1 MTTLPVFPLNALLL
15 SDCKMPL
22 QIFEKRYLDMVSHC
36 MRTNTAFCVALLR
49 PGSERHE
56 VIRPEQKQANT
67 GLPFYPLGT
76 EAHIVDFGQR
86 ENGLLS
92 ITIQGGQRLVLTDVR
107 QAADG
112 LWMASAESR
121 PEQAD
126 LDITDGKEWT
136 RLLEQLLDMS
146 GMGALG
152 IDASA
157 QSSEQLMNYLIMLLP
172 LPAEVK
178 QDLLETDSH
187 TARWE
192 KLSGAIALLS
202 GQGNRQTH
210 N

>member
-15 SDCKMPL
+15 PDCKMPL

-36 MRTNTAFCVALLR
+36 MRTNTGFCVALLR

-56 VIRPEQKQANT
+56 VNRPKQKPAGT

-76 EAHIVDFGQR
+76 EARIVDFGQR

-92 ITIQGGQRLVLTDVR
+92 ITILGGQRLMLTDVR
-107 QAADG
+107 QADDG
-112 LWMASAESR
+112 LWMASAEPR

-126 LDITDGKEWT
+126 LNITDRGEWT
-136 RLLEQLLDMS
+136 TLLTQLLEMTGLRT
-146 GMGALG
+146 LG
-152 IDASA
+152 IDAGV

-178 QDLLETDSH
+178 QDLLDTDSH
-187 TARWE
+187 AARWE

-202 GQGNRQTH
+202 GQGNRQTR